1 MLVDLGSK
9 KVTLDVDK
17 DLALSDESLDDDMM
31 GLASIIGVYAELMGE
46 AHVYAA
52 NLKYEMD
59 IQEAMADQRVRM
71 DAKAKDEKV
80 TEPAIKQR
88 VTLDPQVGAAR
99 RAYYAADG
107 QHRTLEGLVRA
118 IRDKGN
124 LAIALCYKQKEEIRV
139 MNSPIG

>member
-1 MLVDLGSK
+1 MHVELGDK
-9 KVTLDVDK
+9 TVTLNVDE
-17 DLALSDESLDDDMM
+17 DLALDDDTLGPNMC
-31 GLASIIGVYAELMGE
+31 GLAQTIGRYAELMGE
-46 AHVYAA
+46 AHAYAA
-52 NLKYEMD
+52 NKKYEMEMV
-59 IQEAMADQRVRM
+59 EANADQRVRM

-107 QHRTLEGLVRA
+107 QHKTLEGLYRA
-118 IRDKGN
+118 LRDKGN

-139 MNSPIG
+139 TNGPLG